1 MIVVIASLYHDENN
15 NNNNTE
21 RINNLKPVANQ
32 YNFRKLTFQQNQ
44 TIARNLK
51 NIIKKEYEISFLLTH
66 SKQCSTSI
74 SPESIRK
81 FEVL

>member
-21 RINNLKPVANQ
+21 RINNLKSVPNQ

-51 NIIKKEYEISFLLTH
+51 NIIKK
-66 SKQCSTSI
+66 
-74 SPESIRK
+74 
-81 FEVL
+81 

>member
-15 NNNNTE
+15 NNNNNNTE
-21 RINNLKPVANQ
+21 RINNLKPIANQ

-51 NIIKKEYEISFLLTH
+51 NIIKK
-66 SKQCSTSI
+66 
-74 SPESIRK
+74 
-81 FEVL
+81 